1 MKKTTNWTV
10 ILLAVF
16 VACTKDKGE
25 LVKPRPLGPGCD
37 TSMVI
42 SYATDIVPIM
52 NNSCGAQ
59 DNSCHTSA
67 TASGQTILDIQ
78 VGVNAVATNGK
89 LLSSITWDGNA
100 SFMPKSGVK
109 LPECDINKIRK
120 WINEGAPDN

>member
-1 MKKTTNWTV
+1 MKKITNGIF
-10 ILLAVF
+10 ILLLAF

-25 LVKPRPLGPGCD
+25 IVRPRPLGPGCD

-42 SYATDIVPIM
+42 SYATHIAPIM

-59 DNSCHTSA
+59 DPSCHTSA
-67 TASGQTILDIQ
+67 TASGQAILDIQ
-78 VGVNAVATNGK
+78 LGVNAVAMDGR
-89 LLSSITWDGNA
+89 LLSCITWDGNT